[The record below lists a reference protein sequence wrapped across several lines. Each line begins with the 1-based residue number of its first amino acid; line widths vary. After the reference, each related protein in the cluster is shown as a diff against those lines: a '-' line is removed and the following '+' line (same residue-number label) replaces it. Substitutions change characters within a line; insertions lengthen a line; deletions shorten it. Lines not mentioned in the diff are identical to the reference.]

1 VAANTFFV
9 TCQKNTMS
17 LRLSIIFS
25 LFITTVASA
34 QNAVV
39 YFEFNGSGLTNES
52 RRDLDKFLLNKS
64 IRSVGIFGHTDQMG
78 SDEYNEWLSVQ
89 RAKVVRDY
97 LLSKGVAQRHIRV
110 VRGFGATRLIS
121 DHPDP
126 VSLQMNRRVVITNN
140 YKPSPLDSS
149 IAARQAGLSDT
160 PPPFKPVIDGKKE
173 LLASTPVGETKK
185 PVAAP
190 AKPIETKKEVVAVK
204 PATPATAAVSAPA
217 PIIAKREEPI
227 VKQQK
232 NEKLVEDIKDKS
244 TKAGE
249 NIVLKNI
256 NFHPGSHIFLEAA
269 TPALQDLLEAMQ
281 KIPTLEIEVQ
291 GHVCCQDG
299 ETDAIDNATGEVALS
314 VNRAKAVYDYL
325 SEKGISKNRISY
337 KGLAHQF
344 PLIPNEITEEDRVAN
359 RRVEIKIIK
368 K

>member
-1 VAANTFFV
+1 
-9 TCQKNTMS
+9 MS
-17 LRLSIIFS
+17 LRLTLIFS

-39 YFEFNGSGLTNES
+39 YFEFNGSRLTNES
-52 RRDLDKFLLNKS
+52 RINLDKFLLNKS
-64 IRSVGIFGHTDQMG
+64 IRNVGIFGHTDQMG

-97 LLSKGVAQRHIRV
+97 LLSKGVAQRHISI
-110 VRGFGATRLIS
+110 VRGFGATRLIT

-126 VSLQMNRRVVITNN
+126 VSLQLNRRVVITNN

-149 IAARQAGLSDT
+149 IAARQARLSDT
-160 PPPFKPVIDGKKE
+160 PPPFKPGINPPKDVLATTKFAAQPTKEITPAKKPAEQPKKE
-173 LLASTPVGETKK
+173 EVSAIK
-185 PVAAP
+185 PVD
-190 AKPIETKKEVVAVK
+190 
-204 PATPATAAVSAPA
+204 ATPPPA
-217 PIIAKREEPI
+217 IKREEPI

-232 NEKLVEDIKDKS
+232 NEKLVEDIQDKS

-299 ETDAIDNATGEVALS
+299 DTDAIDNATGEVALS

-325 SEKGISKNRISY
+325 LEKGINKSRISY

-344 PLIPNEITEEDRVAN
+344 PLIPNEITEEDRIAN